1 MMATYNQEIKNMKL
15 VSHHDLNGFGNG
27 GEGVA
32 LQQLSDGRRIFWI
45 AHESAPKDVTALDVS
60 DLSNPKIV
68 LQTDL
73 SYPYLRSNSLAV
85 LGDLLLVAYQAN
97 KPGLPGVGMG
107 IYDISKPSEL
117 KRVAFLDTSGP
128 YSRGVHC
135 LWFVDGEYAHLSTGA
150 ADFQPRNQLDD
161 QFYMIVDMKN
171 PTRPTEV
178 GRWWIPGIREGDDA
192 PAPVRHTRF
201 DSGHRVHNTNV
212 YPQRADRAYAGW
224 LDSGFLILDI
234 SDKSRPKLISQ
245 IDHHPPFAG
254 FTHTVL
260 PLFSRDLLVVTDEA
274 NPGFE
279 HCEDYPKLAW
289 LVDVRV
295 EANPVMIGSLPLP
308 DKEDFGKRPGRF
320 GAHNVHENQPVPTSF
335 QSDELVF
342 GAFFNAGVRVYDT
355 SNPFQPKEVAYFVP
369 QVPATARANSVNDVY
384 VDEKRIVYAI
394 DRLKGGLYILELT
407 I

>member
-1 MMATYNQEIKNMKL
+1 MATYNQEIKNMKL
-15 VSHHDLNGFGNG
+15 ISHHDLNGFGNG

-32 LQQLSDGRRIFWI
+32 LQQLPDGRRIFWI
-45 AHESAPKDVTALDVS
+45 AHESAPKDLTALDVS
-60 DLSNPKIV
+60 DLTKPKIV

-73 SYPYLRSNSLAV
+73 PYPYLRSNSLAL

-107 IYDISKPSEL
+107 IYNVSNPSAP
-117 KRVAFLDTSGP
+117 KRIGFFDTSGP

-161 QFYMIVDMKN
+161 QFYMIVDMKD
-171 PTRPTEV
+171 PTLPAEA

-192 PAPVRHTRF
+192 PAPVRHPRF

-212 YPQRADRAYAGW
+212 YPQRPDRAYAGW
-224 LDSGFLILDI
+224 LDSGFFILDV
-234 SDKSRPKLISQ
+234 SDKSRPKVISQ

-260 PLFSRDLLVVTDEA
+260 PLFSRELLVVTDEA

-289 LVDVRV
+289 LVDARV
-295 EANPVMIGSLPLP
+295 ESNPVMISSLPCP
-308 DKEDFGKRPGRF
+308 IKKTSATVPAASGRTMSTKTSPCRSRSSPTNWCS
-320 GAHNVHENQPVPTSF
+320 APSSTPVCGSMIRVTPINPQKWPTSCRRSLPRRAPT
-335 QSDELVF
+335 QSMTSMSTRTELFTPSTVSRE
-342 GAFFNAGVRVYDT
+342 GCT
-355 SNPFQPKEVAYFVP
+355 SW
-369 QVPATARANSVNDVY
+369 R
-384 VDEKRIVYAI
+384 
-394 DRLKGGLYILELT
+394 
-407 I
+407 

>member
-1 MMATYNQEIKNMKL
+1 MATHNQEIKNMKL
-15 VSHHDLNGFGNG
+15 IAHHDLNGFGNG

-32 LQQLSDGRRIFWI
+32 LQQLPDGRRIFWI
-45 AHESAPKDVTALDVS
+45 AHESAPKDLTAVDVS
-60 DLSNPKIV
+60 DLVNPKIV

-73 SYPYLRSNSLAV
+73 PYPYLRSNSLAL
-85 LGDLLLVAYQAN
+85 LGDLLLVAYQSN
-97 KPGLPGVGMG
+97 KPGLPGVGMA
-107 IYDISKPSEL
+107 IYDVSNPSAPKRIS
-117 KRVAFLDTSGP
+117 FFDTSGP

-161 QFYMIVDMKN
+161 QFYMIVDVKN
-171 PTRPTEV
+171 PTRPAEA

-192 PAPVRHTRF
+192 PAPVRHPRF

-212 YPQRADRAYAGW
+212 YPQRPDRAYAGW
-224 LDSGFLILDI
+224 LDSGFIILDV
-234 SDKSRPKLISQ
+234 SDKSRPRMISQ

-289 LVDVRV
+289 IVDVRV
-295 EANPVMIGSLPLP
+295 ETNPVMIASLPLP
-308 DKEDFGKRPGRF
+308 DKEDFGNRPGRF
-320 GAHNVHENQPVPTSF
+320 GAHNVHENQPVPFSF

-355 SNPFQPKEVAYFVP
+355 SNPYQPKEVAHFVP
-369 QVPATARANSVNDVY
+369 EVPSTARANSVNDVY
-384 VDEKRIVYAI
+384 VDENRIIYAI
-394 DRLKGGLYILELT
+394 DRLKGGLYILEMT

>member
-1 MMATYNQEIKNMKL
+1 M
-15 VSHHDLNGFGNG
+15 
-27 GEGVA
+27 
-32 LQQLSDGRRIFWI
+32 
-45 AHESAPKDVTALDVS
+45 DVS
-60 DLSNPKIV
+60 DLTKPKIV

-73 SYPYLRSNSLAV
+73 PYPYLRSNSLAL

-107 IYDISKPSEL
+107 IYNVSNPSAP
-117 KRVAFLDTSGP
+117 KRIGFFDTSGP

-161 QFYMIVDMKN
+161 QFYMIVDMKD
-171 PTRPTEV
+171 PTLPPEA

-192 PAPVRHTRF
+192 PAPVRHPRF

-212 YPQRADRAYAGW
+212 YPQRPDRAYAGW
-224 LDSGFLILDI
+224 LDSGFIILDI
-234 SDKSRPKLISQ
+234 SDKSRPRMISQ

-289 LVDVRV
+289 VVDARV
-295 EANPVMIGSLPLP
+295 ETNPVMISSLPLP
-308 DKEDFGKRPGRF
+308 DKEDFGNRPGRF
-320 GAHNVHENQPVPTSF
+320 GAHNVHENQPVPFSF

-355 SNPFQPKEVAYFVP
+355 SNPFQPKEVAHFVP
-369 QVPATARANSVNDVY
+369 EVPPTARANSVNDVY
-384 VDEKRIVYAI
+384 VDENRIIYAI